1 MNKFKFLGVLCLSLV
16 VMAGCVPT
24 KKLNNTQDQQKSE
37 KVMEDKMLPSSETK
51 TEKEI
56 LPPIIKPTPTPT
68 PDPTPTPETAPEP
81 TPEKQTS
88 YRGTVLAGTTTKFLV
103 YNKSD
108 YDKAIK
114 ENKNIILYF
123 YANWCPIC
131 KDELAKINPGFDELN
146 DPNVVAF
153 RVNYKDNDT
162 DDDEKDLAQ
171 KHGIAYQHTKVFIK
185 NGERILKSPESWDK
199 DRLLAEVN
207 KNF

>member
-1 MNKFKFLGVLCLSLV
+1 MGNFKIIIVILCLLV
-16 VMAGCVPT
+16 IAGCGHDKNNKQSISESTPELKTT
-24 KKLNNTQDQQKSE
+24 KNIDKQE
-37 KVMEDKMLPSSETK
+37 KELGIGNLEMGNKK
-51 TEKEI
+51 TEQLNK
-56 LPPIIKPTPTPT
+56 PTSTPTPKPTPTP
-68 PDPTPTPETAPEP
+68 PPTTT
-81 TPEKQTS
+81 TTYTGQ
-88 YRGTVLAGTTTKFLV
+88 VLAGTTTKFLV
-103 YNKSD
+103 YNKAD

-131 KDELAKINPGFDELN
+131 KDELNKINPGFDELN

-162 DDDEKDLAQ
+162 DSDEKDLAK

-199 DRLLAEVN
+199 QRLVDEIN